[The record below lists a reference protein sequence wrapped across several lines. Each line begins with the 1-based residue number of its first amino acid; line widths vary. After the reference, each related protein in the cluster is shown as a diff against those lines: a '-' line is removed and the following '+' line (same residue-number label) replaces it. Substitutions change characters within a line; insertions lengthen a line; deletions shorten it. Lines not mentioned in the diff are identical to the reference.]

1 MQRDGQDRT
10 QFYTCASNS
19 EASSPRRITCTVL
32 TSQRYLFEKM
42 ARKAIHDEMLIN
54 AVQDYRYL
62 WHVKSKTFKDL
73 RARENA

>member
-1 MQRDGQDRT
+1 
-10 QFYTCASNS
+10 
-19 EASSPRRITCTVL
+19 
-32 TSQRYLFEKM
+32 M